1 MTDNQTTIE
10 HLNERSILRLIA
22 SSWDSSTS
30 EAKISYPPEEGI
42 PLSIQVGPSFYRIA
56 KSQMTYKEGN
66 FLIEA
71 LIKVAR
77 DTSSEGISRGEDL
90 FNIHSKCPYDTI
102 LVNARSFHLF
112 RNSTYFSPEIW
123 VVELKKGNMG
133 VLRGATVWVNRCVP
147 HDEIFM
153 VNKSSL
159 FLEEVSPFSEEITE
173 EYYKVYQKVRL
184 HFTSPDVV
192 RLKVA

>member
-22 SSWDSSTS
+22 SSWDRSTS

-42 PLSIQVGPSFYRIA
+42 PLSIQVGPSFHRIA
-56 KSQMTYKEGN
+56 KSQMVKNEGD
-66 FLIEA
+66 FLVEA
-71 LIKVAR
+71 LTKVAR
-77 DTSSEGISRGEDL
+77 DTSSEGIFRGEDF
-90 FNIHSKCPYDTI
+90 FNIPFKCPYDTI
-102 LVNARSFHLF
+102 LVNAKSFLLF
-112 RNSTYFSPEIW
+112 RNSRNFSPEIR

-133 VLRGATVWVNRCVP
+133 VFRGATVWVSRCVP
-147 HDEIFM
+147 PDKIFLI
-153 VNKSSL
+153 NKSSL